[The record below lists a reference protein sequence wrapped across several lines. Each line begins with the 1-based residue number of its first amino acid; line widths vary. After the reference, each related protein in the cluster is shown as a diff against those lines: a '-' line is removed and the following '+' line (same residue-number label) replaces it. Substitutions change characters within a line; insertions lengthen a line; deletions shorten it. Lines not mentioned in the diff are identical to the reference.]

1 MRKKKTMAVVSGLCA
16 ALAISGLGLSAYAAY
31 QAVGSARNYIT
42 TPASFGAKIVENY
55 EKPTSIYPGDD
66 IPDEIAV
73 SNTGTVPELV
83 RVSLKKQVG
92 HKGEDGTFAEDMS
105 FDIDQLSLNTDTEHW
120 VYRDDGYYY
129 YKQVLEPAATTE
141 DLLKSIS
148 LSNTMANDWQGVNCQ
163 VAVNAETI
171 QTGDAAE
178 KVWGVSMDDL
188 GIAYE
193 EPTQE
198 VTETTVTF
206 LGQSEGFDISLSDT
220 DLFANFKG
228 VLPGTSRSQTIRI
241 KNSSKDTVTIGMNAM
256 ELWKEDTSEAVSDMM
271 TKYATITVTDSE
283 GNTVYD
289 GPAGGQGTCDISFG
303 TFEPGI
309 EKELA
314 VTLSM
319 SSDMDVESQNLSGSV
334 TWQFQAEQIDELVSP
349 TPEEGKPTATPT
361 KTPNEPKTVTKQHLV
376 QTSDAG
382 ILKLGISL
390 LIVGFA
396 GYEIVKLTEKRG
408 RTS

>member
-1 MRKKKTMAVVSGLCA
+1 M
-16 ALAISGLGLSAYAAY
+16 
-31 QAVGSARNYIT
+31 GSARNYIT

-55 EKPTSIYPGDD
+55 AKPASVYPGDY
-66 IPDEIAV
+66 IPDGVAV
-73 SNTGTVPELV
+73 SNIGTVPELV
-83 RVSLKKQVG
+83 RVSLTKQVG
-92 HKGEDGTFAEDMS
+92 HKGEDGTFTEDDA
-105 FDIDQLSLNTDTEHW
+105 FDTDQLSLNTDTENW

-129 YKQVLEPAATTE
+129 YKHVLEPEATTE
-141 DLLKSIS
+141 DLLNSIS
-148 LSNTMANDWQGVNCQ
+148 LSNTVANDWQGVDCQ

-171 QTGDAAE
+171 QIGDASE

-188 GIAYE
+188 GINYN

-198 VTETTVTF
+198 VTETSVTF
-206 LGQSEGFDISLSDT
+206 LGQSEGFDISLSKT

-256 ELWKEDTSEAVSDMM
+256 ELWQEDTSEAVSDMM
-271 TKYATITVTDSE
+271 TKYATIMVTDSD

-303 TFEPGI
+303 TFEPGA
-309 EKELA
+309 EKELN

-319 SSDMDVESQNLSGSV
+319 SPEMDVESQNLSGSV
-334 TWQFQAEQIDELVSP
+334 TWQFQAEQIDEVVSP
-349 TPEEGKPTATPT
+349 TPEGEKPSVTPT
-361 KTPNEPKTVTKQHLV
+361 KTPDTPKTVTKQHLV

-382 ILKLGISL
+382 ILRVGISL
-390 LIVGFA
+390 LLVGFA

-408 RTS
+408 HRS